1 MTDGL
6 RLTAAI
12 VLGLLALPPHAAVG
26 QAPAEA
32 APTAAAPAASEP
44 PADAAPAPA
53 VVAPVPA
60 TDLVPEASPAP
71 DAAAYRI
78 GPEDNLL
85 VSVWQNAE
93 LTRAVPVRPDGKISL
108 PLVNDVQAAGLTP
121 MQLRDL
127 LKEKLAEYAPGAEIS
142 VLVSEVRSFKVS
154 VLGKVLRPDRYVL
167 RSPTTVLD
175 AIALAGGFQEFAN
188 PERVV
193 VLRPEPF
200 FVQGRPSGQTFKRMY
215 LNYRKVIAAG
225 GETENFA
232 LESGDIVVVP

>member
-6 RLTAAI
+6 RLMAAI
-12 VLGLLALPPHAAVG
+12 VLGLLALPPHAAAG

-32 APTAAAPAASEP
+32 PPTATAAAAAEP
-44 PADAAPAPA
+44 PMETAPAPA

-60 TDLVPEASPAP
+60 TDLVPEAPAQ

-85 VSVWQNAE
+85 VSVWQNTE